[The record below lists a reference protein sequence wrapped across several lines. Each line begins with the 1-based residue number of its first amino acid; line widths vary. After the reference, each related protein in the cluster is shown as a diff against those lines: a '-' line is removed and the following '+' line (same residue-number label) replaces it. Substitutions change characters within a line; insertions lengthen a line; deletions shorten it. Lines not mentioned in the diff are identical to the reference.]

1 MNAAG
6 TGADK
11 CKLFIKERLIGNKS
25 IWDTIT
31 KEKIATTSEITVTVS
46 KELVNLKEE
55 RKLMSRFLVALR
67 SIPGIDLS
75 YYLGEYELSAVPRSL
90 FAVDG
95 SFHKTRD
102 KADIASEMRKPYSNE
117 IKRSMVLG
125 RPVSRESH
133 YL

>member
-25 IWDTIT
+25 IW
-31 KEKIATTSEITVTVS
+31 IATTSEITVTVS

-75 YYLGEYELSAVPRSL
+75 YYLGEYELFAVPRSL

-102 KADIASEMRKPYSNE
+102 KADTASEMRKPYSNE